1 MPLRFYLILMTLV
14 AVVSDY
20 MMHPFYPLFFAS
32 RFGIQDPR
40 VTGTYFSAV
49 CATVM
54 VAFPIWAMVSRRIP
68 ELRILVYTQIIA
80 GVLAASCAYIT
91 NYTLFWIASLAIIIF
106 KGSYLL
112 VYPFI
117 LRITDTDKHVGII
130 SVLSVIIHLGSVLGA
145 VFGGMVID
153 WMQPQY
159 IYLGMAAG
167 DFFQAGLSGYL
178 LWSRGKTIPGPAV
191 TAAHSQSWA
200 ALIPS
205 GTVLRLSVIT
215 LFFYYSDFIIRP
227 FFVKYWE
234 TVSMLHSSI
243 LSGAVYAIPAA
254 VATFALWMNRRR
266 KAPGTPWHAIVPALL
281 LALVGLLLQSY
292 PSTVTIIAGRCL
304 YGWAFFQSA
313 VRFDALLFHVC
324 DPVSYAVEYSKIHF
338 FQNLGVL
345 TASFSAGILVEHY
358 PLHIPFIVALAGYLL
373 VTAMYYQLARPFFQP
388 VNSSRQ

>member
-32 RFGIQDPR
+32 RFGIEDPR
-40 VTGTYFSAV
+40 ITGTYFSAV

-54 VAFPIWAMVSRRIP
+54 VAFPVWALVSRRVP

-80 GVLAASCAYIT
+80 GLLAASCAFIT
-91 NYTLFWIASLAIIIF
+91 HYGLFWVLSLAIIIF

-117 LRITDTDKHVGII
+117 LRITDTDKHVGVI

-145 VFGGMVID
+145 VFGGVVID
-153 WMQPQY
+153 WMQPQH

-167 DFFQAGLSGYL
+167 DFFQAGLSGWL
-178 LWSRGKTIPGPAV
+178 LLSRRDIPRPVV
-191 TAAHSQSWA
+191 TAQTTRSWTE
-200 ALIPS
+200 LLPS

-215 LFFYYSDFIIRP
+215 LVFYYGDFIIRP
-227 FFVKYWE
+227 FFVRYWE
-234 TVSMLHSSI
+234 MVSGVQLRI
-243 LSGAVYAIPAA
+243 VSGAVYAIPAA
-254 VATFALWMNRRR
+254 VAVVALWMNRRR
-266 KAPGTPWHAIVPALL
+266 KTPESPWHGILPALL
-281 LALVGLLLQSY
+281 LALAGLLLQSWPY
-292 PSTVTIIAGRCL
+292 SGAIIAGRCL

-313 VRFDALLFHVC
+313 VRFDALLFHVS
-324 DPVSYAVEYSKIHF
+324 DPASYAVEYSKIHF

-345 TASFSAGILVEHY
+345 TASFSAGILAEHY
-358 PLHIPFIVALAGYLL
+358 PLNIPFIVAFGGYLL
-373 VTAMYYQLARPFFQP
+373 VAALYYQLARQRIHP
-388 VNSSRQ
+388 VNPSRS

>member
-32 RFGIQDPR
+32 RFGIEDPR
-40 VTGTYFSAV
+40 ITGTYFSAV

-68 ELRILVYTQIIA
+68 ELRILVYTQVIA
-80 GVLAASCAYIT
+80 GILAASCAFIT
-91 NYTLFWIASLAIIIF
+91 HYALFWVVSLAIIIF

-117 LRITDTDKHVGII
+117 LRITATDKHVGVI
-130 SVLSVIIHLGSVLGA
+130 SILSVIIHLGSVLGA

-167 DFFQAGLSGYL
+167 DFFQAGLSGWL
-178 LWSRGKTIPGPAV
+178 LLSRKDIPGPVV
-191 TAAHSQSWA
+191 TEQPTRSWSE
-200 ALIPS
+200 LLPS

-215 LFFYYSDFIIRP
+215 LFFYYADFIIRP
-227 FFVKYWE
+227 FFVRYWE
-234 TVSMLHSSI
+234 TVSAVHLRI
-243 LSGAVYAIPAA
+243 VSGAVYAIPAA
-254 VATFALWMNRRR
+254 VAVLALWMNRRR
-266 KAPGTPWHAIVPALL
+266 KVPDSPWHAILPALL
-281 LALVGLLLQSY
+281 LALAGLLLQSW
-292 PSTVTIIAGRCL
+292 PSTGAIIAGRCL

-313 VRFDALLFHVC
+313 VRFDALLFHVS
-324 DPVSYAVEYSKIHF
+324 DPASYAVEYSKIHF

-345 TASFSAGILVEHY
+345 TASFSAGVLVEHY
-358 PLHIPFIVALAGYLL
+358 PLNVPFVVAFAGYLL
-373 VTAMYYQLARPFFQP
+373 VAAMYYQLARPHVHP
-388 VNSSRQ
+388 VNQS